1 MSAADANRAGAGDAG
16 VDAGKNGGKDG
27 GKDGATGGAGG
38 FRAVPGKKRSI
49 DDGPDRSAGPSGDGS
64 GTGAL
69 RRTRTPLS
77 EVKGLGSAKEGTSHF
92 WTQRLTAIALVPL
105 MIWLAFSIASLP
117 GRDYLSIRDW
127 LAGPFNAVAMILVI
141 VTGFFHARLGLHEI
155 AIDYVHGTAARTV
168 TMIAINF
175 AAVALAVAG
184 VFAVLRI
191 AFGA

>member
-1 MSAADANRAGAGDAG
+1 MSAGKAD
-16 VDAGKNGGKDG
+16 VKND
-27 GKDGATGGAGG
+27 GAGG
-38 FRAVPGKKRSI
+38 FQSVPKRDPGLS
-49 DDGPDRSAGPSGDGS
+49 DGPDRARGASGVG
-64 GTGAL
+64 GGVGL

-77 EVKGLGSAKEGTSHF
+77 EVKGLGSAKEGTGHF

-117 GRDYLSIRDW
+117 GRDYLSIREW
-127 LAGPFNAVAMILVI
+127 LSGPFNAVAMILVI
-141 VTGFFHARLGLHEI
+141 VTGFFHARLGLHEV
-155 AIDYVHGTAARTV
+155 AIDYVHGTAARTI

-175 AAVALAVAG
+175 AAAVLAVTG

>member
-1 MSAADANRAGAGDAG
+1 MSAADANGAGA
-16 VDAGKNGGKDG
+16 
-27 GKDGATGGAGG
+27 DGAKGGAGG
-38 FRAVPGKKRSI
+38 FRAVPAKKRSI

-64 GTGAL
+64 GTGAV

-105 MIWLAFSIASLP
+105 MIWLAFSVASLP

-127 LAGPFNAVAMILVI
+127 LSGPFTAVAMILVI
-141 VTGFFHARLGLHEI
+141 VTGFYHARLGLHEI

-175 AAVALAVAG
+175 AAAVLAVTG
-184 VFAVLRI
+184 VFSVLRI